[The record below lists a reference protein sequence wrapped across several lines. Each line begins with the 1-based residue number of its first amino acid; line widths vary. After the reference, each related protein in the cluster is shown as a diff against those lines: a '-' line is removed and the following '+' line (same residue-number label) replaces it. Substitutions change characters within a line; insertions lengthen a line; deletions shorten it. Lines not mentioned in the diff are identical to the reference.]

1 MPLRPY
7 RRTDEHAVLALIEAD
22 RLTGQPRTTPAML
35 AEALSGRSPVDSS
48 FWTELD
54 PPVTEVLV
62 EDGVLGV
69 ISYAVRPS
77 DQAGV
82 ILWLHCREAPDLAAA
97 LIAHALDRLGQRAIF
112 AFDFASALGLGLEA
126 LPVRHRPA
134 TRDALIAA
142 GFVGEDLWSYLHT
155 RLPLPGLP
163 IAGVEVRP
171 SEEPGRLQLDLVR
184 DGNVVAEATVG
195 EPVGGVGVL
204 WWIAVASA
212 FRRKGLGA
220 QLLGAAAEV
229 LAARGAHEVI
239 LFVDDD
245 APGDPDR
252 DRSAAKRLYARAGF
266 REVDRLWS
274 WRRTGR

>member
-1 MPLRPY
+1 
-7 RRTDEHAVLALIEAD
+7 
-22 RLTGQPRTTPAML
+22 
-35 AEALSGRSPVDSS
+35 VDSS

-54 PPVTEVLV
+54 PPVTEVLTGD
-62 EDGVLGV
+62 EVLGV

-82 ILWLHCREAPDLAAA
+82 ILWLHCREDPAVAAA
-97 LIAHALDRLGQRAIF
+97 LIAHALDRLAQRAIV
-112 AFDFASALGLGLEA
+112 AFDFASALSLGLEA

-142 GFVGEDLWSYLHT
+142 GFVGADLWSYLHA
-155 RLPLPGLP
+155 RLPLSGLP
-163 IAGVEVRP
+163 IATEVEVRP

-204 WWIAVASA
+204 WWIAVAPA
-212 FRRKGLGA
+212 LRGKGLGA
-220 QLLGAAAEV
+220 ALLGAAAEI
-229 LAARGAHEVI
+229 LAARGAHKVI
-239 LFVDDD
+239 LYVDDD

-274 WRRTGR
+274 WRRPGR